1 MQRIA
6 LRCNGL
12 RCAATDA
19 AACNC
24 RWSDAAGGAS
34 LQAAL
39 RCNQCAGV
47 RAWKCACVRACVCAR
62 VPSECE
68 NARVRARTRACVS
81 CVRASPHCAREPT
94 RPISACA
101 RGRAHGA
108 GGGRVECTGEVRQWC
123 TQTLLRAGESP
134 CSPGADVAEKV
145 SSHAADAAV
154 MHTNTPELNRH
165 LRSCGTRGNLLMGQC
180 EPIAE
185 FLATHLAD
193 RMCQNR

>member
-1 MQRIA
+1 M
-6 LRCNGL
+6 
-12 RCAATDA
+12 
-19 AACNC
+19 
-24 RWSDAAGGAS
+24 
-34 LQAAL
+34 
-39 RCNQCAGV
+39 
-47 RAWKCACVRACVCAR
+47 
-62 VPSECE
+62 
-68 NARVRARTRACVS
+68 
-81 CVRASPHCAREPT
+81 
-94 RPISACA
+94 
-101 RGRAHGA
+101 
-108 GGGRVECTGEVRQWC
+108 ECTGEVRQWC